1 MPHKDQQV
9 EAAEWKER
17 AAIARGIVIVGSVAL
32 FLLAIVV
39 IVATAIFNPTN
50 LGTTTQTLFSAL
62 LPLVGTWV
70 GTILAYY
77 FSRENFQTASRTFLD
92 TVKELTPIEK
102 LGKIPVKD
110 AMLKIGAIKAV
121 KMKAGQSEKDI
132 KLEELK
138 KLLDGVVTRIPVLD
152 DKGAVRYVIHQ
163 SMLYKF
169 IAEESCAKKTAFQF
183 AAVTLEDFLN
193 FEQMKDY
200 VSRTRAFVA
209 ADQTLADAKV
219 QMEAVPGSQD
229 VFVTEH
235 GKPDEPVL
243 GWLTNIDIAKHAK
256 V

>member
-1 MPHKDQQV
+1 MPHKEQQV

-17 AAIARGIVIVGSVAL
+17 TAIARGIVIVGSVAL

-39 IVATAIFNPTN
+39 IVATALTNAQN
-50 LGTTTQTLFSAL
+50 LGATTQTLFSAL

-77 FSRENFQTASRTFLD
+77 FSRENFQTASRSFLD

-110 AMLKIGAIKAV
+110 AMLKIGTIKAV
-121 KMKAGQSEKDI
+121 KMKAGRSEKDI

-152 DKGAVRYVIHQ
+152 EKGAVRYVIHQ
-163 SMLYKF
+163 SMLYKY
-169 IAEESCAKKTAFQF
+169 IAEESCAKGPAFQF
-183 AAVTLEDFLN
+183 ADVTLEDFLN
-193 FEQMKDY
+193 FELMKDY

-219 QMEAVPGSQD
+219 QMEAVPGCQD

-235 GKPDEPVL
+235 GQADEPVL
-243 GWLTNIDIAKHAK
+243 GWLTNIEIAKHSK